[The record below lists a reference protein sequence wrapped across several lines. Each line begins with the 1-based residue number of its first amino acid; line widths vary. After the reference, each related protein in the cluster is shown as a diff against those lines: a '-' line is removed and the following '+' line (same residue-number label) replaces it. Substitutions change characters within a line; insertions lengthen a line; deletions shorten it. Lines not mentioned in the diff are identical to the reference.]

1 MTDDEKLLASLKDFT
16 PGPWLRKEL
25 IHEDRTGIEY
35 LSGVEVSTVRGF
47 VVHNHELG
55 FNNDVDVQI
64 SANAV
69 LIAAAPD
76 LFRIA
81 TEQATKIEAQAKEIS
96 ALRIERGHVNDAL
109 QDMCDKMARALGDP
123 V

>member
-1 MTDDEKLLASLKDFT
+1 MTNDDEKLLASLT
-16 PGPWLRKEL
+16 GYTEGPWWRDPDSNE
-25 IHEDRTGIEY
+25 IYGGSCNVVVAY
-35 LSGVEVSTVRGF
+35 SSGLQFKSDGP
-47 VVHNHELG
+47 
-55 FNNDVDVQI
+55 
-64 SANAV
+64 

>member
-1 MTDDEKLLASLKDFT
+1 MTNDDAKLLASLTGFT
-16 PGPWLRKEL
+16 PGPWKLDSGNGEWL
-25 IHEDRTGIEY
+25 GGFHSGEDKICTFGGDAMYDEMAGEAP
-35 LSGVEVSTVRGF
+35 SEA
-47 VVHNHELG
+47 
-55 FNNDVDVQI
+55 D
-64 SANAV
+64 AA

-81 TEQATKIEAQAKEIS
+81 TEQAAKIEAQAKEIS

>member
-1 MTDDEKLLASLKDFT
+1 MTNDDAKLLASLTGFT
-16 PGPWLRKEL
+16 PGPW
-25 IHEDRTGIEY
+25 GIDAT
-35 LSGVEVSTVRGF
+35 SGLDGK
-47 VVHNHELG
+47 H
-55 FNNDVDVQI
+55 DVWKSWDEIVCENARH
-64 SANAV
+64 ANAT